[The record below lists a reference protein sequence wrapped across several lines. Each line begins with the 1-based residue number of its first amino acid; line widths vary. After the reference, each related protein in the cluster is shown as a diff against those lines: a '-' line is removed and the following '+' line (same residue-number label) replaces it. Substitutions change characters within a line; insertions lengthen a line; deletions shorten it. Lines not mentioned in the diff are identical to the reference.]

1 MVDQTTTERA
11 GTHGIH
17 RNISVA
23 RSFVKLPLIPPW
35 QVLLVRFL
43 LVYLDF
49 IPLS

>member
-23 RSFVKLPLIPPW
+23 RSFVKLPLIPHGRSYW
-35 QVLLVRFL
+35 
-43 LVYLDF
+43 YDF
-49 IPLS
+49 CWYT